1 MFERARDYSDAALAA
16 IGLQPRRTSTDYIL
30 PVIGIFSVG
39 VLVGA
44 GLGLMLAPKRGSEL
58 RGDIGR
64 RVKSVGS
71 RLRRRGRDE
80 IDGGE
85 SEALHDDARGDGDVL
100 SAVPGR

>member
-16 IGLQPRRTSTDYIL
+16 IGLQPRRSATEFIL
-30 PVIGIFSVG
+30 PVIGIFGVG

-44 GLGLMLAPKRGSEL
+44 GLGLMFAPKRGSEL

-64 RVKSVGS
+64 RVKSVGE
-71 RLRRRGRDE
+71 RLRRRGE
-80 IDGGE
+80 AGGDQ
-85 SEALHDDARGDGDVL
+85 EAIHDDGEVL

>member
-1 MFERARDYSDAALAA
+1 MFDRARDYSDAALAA
-16 IGLQPRRTSTDYIL
+16 IGLQPRRTTTDYIL
-30 PVIGIFSVG
+30 PVIGIFGVG

-58 RGDIGR
+58 RGDIR
-64 RVKSVGS
+64 DRARSVAS

-80 IDGGE
+80 LEGGN
-85 SEALHDDARGDGDVL
+85 SETHEDAGDVL

>member
-16 IGLQPRRTSTDYIL
+16 VGLQPRRTATDYLL
-30 PVIGIFSVG
+30 PVVGIFGVG
-39 VLVGA
+39 LLVGA

-64 RVKSVGS
+64 GVRKVGA
-71 RLRRRGRDE
+71 RLRRHGADE
-80 IDGGE
+80 LGG
-85 SEALHDDARGDGDVL
+85 SNGQALDDDRDVL